1 VYNNSETLWDDDLL
15 GYSNYQLLREP
26 SRHYSPVSFLK
37 PYDITCYSRTFSDC
51 PLPFLGPHLEV
62 LALYMF
68 VFAVLRQD
76 DISLFLHQPFPASA
90 AQVTQTPSNV
100 RDLTYVAPYG
110 KMGGI
115 AALADVVKSEAEYAS
130 LISNQRLS
138 SPPHGRCLSA
148 TTNSRGNISRRECG
162 SLVREGGV

>member
-76 DISLFLHQPFPASA
+76 DISLFLHQLHRLPKRHPMLEISPMSRP
-90 AQVTQTPSNV
+90 T
-100 RDLTYVAPYG
+100 G
-110 KMGGI
+110 KMEGI